1 MKEQIL
7 EFIAANPI
15 AFVVVLLLLLPFS
28 IVLRYRRMKRRISR
42 SDNPNSRG
50 LLVLGGI
57 VAALII
63 GGFLFWT

>member
-1 MKEQIL
+1 MKEKIL

-15 AFVVVLLLLLPFS
+15 AFVVVLLLLPFS

>member
-15 AFVVVLLLLLPFS
+15 AFVVVLLLLPFS
-28 IVLRYRRMKRRISR
+28 IVPRYRRMKRRISR

>member
-1 MKEQIL
+1 VKEQIL

-15 AFVVVLLLLLPFS
+15 AFVVVLLLLPFS

-50 LLVLGGI
+50 LLVLGDI

>member
-15 AFVVVLLLLLPFS
+15 AFVVVLLLLPFS

-57 VAALII
+57 VAVLII

>member
-1 MKEQIL
+1 MKEQVL

-15 AFVVVLLLLLPFS
+15 AFMVVLLLLPFS
-28 IVLRYRRMKRRISR
+28 IVVRYRRMKRRISR

-63 GGFLFWT
+63 VGFLLWA

>member
-1 MKEQIL
+1 VKEQIL

-15 AFVVVLLLLLPFS
+15 AFVVVLLLLPFS

>member
-7 EFIAANPI
+7 EFITANPI
-15 AFVVVLLLLLPFS
+15 AFIVVLLLLPFS
-28 IVLRYRRMKRRISR
+28 IVVRYRRMKRRISR

-63 GGFLFWT
+63 VGFLLWA

>member
-15 AFVVVLLLLLPFS
+15 AFVVVLLLLPFS

>member
-15 AFVVVLLLLLPFS
+15 AFVVVLLLLPFS

-42 SDNPNSRG
+42 SDNPNSTA

-63 GGFLFWT
+63 GGFLLWT